1 MENNNKIYQLSS
13 EQINNISGDLIEAIV
28 LIAGKKNQKGLLD
41 EIRNLSKSLNF
52 DIETAY
58 NVQSELK
65 EVIEKLDE
73 IYKFSEQEN
82 FKFEMYKKKKDED
95 FTQFK
100 QKIEDD
106 FIENS
111 RNIIKLNNSITEKY
125 SQSVSDLNT
134 IDTSLKEQLT
144 KAKKVTLDFQSMSK
158 KFIYLIFGLG
168 FSIGLFIA
176 FATCHFIK
184 L

>member
-1 MENNNKIYQLSS
+1 MENNRIYQLSN
-13 EQINNISGDLIEAIV
+13 EQLNTISSDLIEAII
-28 LIAGKKNQKGLLD
+28 LISGKKNQKGLLD
-41 EIRNLSKSLNF
+41 ELRNLSKTLNF
-52 DIETAY
+52 DINSLYSEK
-58 NVQSELK
+58 SELK
-65 EVIEKLDE
+65 EVVEKLDE
-73 IYKFSEQEN
+73 IFKFAEKEN

-100 QKIEDD
+100 QKIVDD

>member
-1 MENNNKIYQLSS
+1 MENNRIYQLSN
-13 EQINNISGDLIEAIV
+13 EQLNTISSDLIEAII
-28 LIAGKKNQKGLLD
+28 LISGKKNQKGLLD
-41 EIRNLSKSLNF
+41 ELRNLSKTLNF
-52 DIETAY
+52 DINSLYSEK
-58 NVQSELK
+58 SELK
-65 EVIEKLDE
+65 EVVEKLDE
-73 IYKFSEQEN
+73 IFKFAEKEN

-134 IDTSLKEQLT
+134 IDKSLKEQLT
-144 KAKKVTLDFQSMSK
+144 QAKKVTLDFQSMSK
-158 KFIYLIFGLG
+158 KFLYLIFGLG
-168 FSIGLFIA
+168 LGLGLFLG
-176 FATCHFIK
+176 FATYHFIR
-184 L
+184 

>member
-1 MENNNKIYQLSS
+1 MENNRIYQLSN
-13 EQINNISGDLIEAIV
+13 EQLNTISSDLIEAII
-28 LIAGKKNQKGLLD
+28 LISGKKNQKGLLD
-41 EIRNLSKSLNF
+41 ELRNLSKTLNF
-52 DIETAY
+52 DINSLYSEK
-58 NVQSELK
+58 SELK
-65 EVIEKLDE
+65 EVVEKLDE
-73 IYKFSEQEN
+73 IFKFAEKEN

-111 RNIIKLNNSITEKY
+111 RNIIKLNNGITEKY
-125 SQSVSDLNT
+125 SKTVNDLDT
-134 IDTSLKEQLT
+134 IDTSLKKQILQAE
-144 KAKKVTLDFQSMSK
+144 KVTLDFQSMSK